1 MLSGDNGILQKA
13 TTAKENTDSAQIKER
28 IQLAYHSALAE
39 GQGSYTKESL
49 EVELEKE
56 FTTDYSV
63 DDSDND
69 NWILTAKGIS
79 VTIPAGKEDTS
90 KVTVKVETTNL
101 KEVENLSTL
110 YGQTTDYTSVSNVQ
124 WQLFYDDDEYIYLLA
139 NDYVPINTLPNELQ
153 KEAQAEGETKYKAWF
168 SMYSDGNYTGT
179 IMENEPW
186 SKGTESSTI
195 TGNAQTSNYLK
206 WVNSSIVETKNNLNM
221 KAVAYMMDTSKW
233 SSFAGSASGAYA
245 IGGPTI
251 EMFALSYNAKHDT
264 KFETYGTR
272 AEDITSTNADTNGYK
287 VKIGDGSWGLYA
299 SGLDTSSDNMW
310 VKTSNTKAY
319 GYWLT
324 APSTG
329 AGGSD
334 FVSFVG
340 EGGFISCS
348 NVFSDTHGIRPLIAI
363 PKSSLK

>member
-28 IQLAYHSALAE
+28 IQLAYHSALAG

-49 EVELEKE
+49 EDALEKE

-63 DDSDND
+63 DDSDNN
-69 NWILTAKGIS
+69 NWILTAKGQS

-90 KVTVKVETTNL
+90 KVTIKVGTTNL
-101 KEVENLSTL
+101 KEVANLSTL

-139 NDYVPINTLPNELQ
+139 DDYVPINTLPNELQ
-153 KEAQAEGETKYKAWF
+153 KETQAQGETKYKAWF
-168 SMYSDGNYTGT
+168 AMYNDGNYTGP
-179 IMENEPW
+179 IMESEPW

-195 TGNAQTSNYLK
+195 TGNSQTSNYLK
-206 WVNSSIVETKNNLNM
+206 WVNSNIVVTKNNLNM

-264 KFETYGTR
+264 KFETYGTS
-272 AEDITSTNADTNGYK
+272 AEDITSTNADANGYK
-287 VKIGDGSWGLYA
+287 VKTGDGSWGLYA

-340 EGGFISCS
+340 AGGFISCS
-348 NVFSDTHGIRPLIAI
+348 NVFSDGNGIRPLISI